1 MSFLFRLNI
10 NIDDVSSMEMWE
22 KEALFKTLLLDVN
35 MEFKLADLAVS
46 LYTNSRIYE
55 GKVPEDILE
64 KVLKKIQ

>member
-1 MSFLFRLNI
+1 MERTLNI

-22 KEALFKTLLLDVN
+22 KEALLKTLLLDVN

-46 LYTNSRIYE
+46 LYTNSRIYK

-64 KVLKKIQ
+64 KVLQKIQ